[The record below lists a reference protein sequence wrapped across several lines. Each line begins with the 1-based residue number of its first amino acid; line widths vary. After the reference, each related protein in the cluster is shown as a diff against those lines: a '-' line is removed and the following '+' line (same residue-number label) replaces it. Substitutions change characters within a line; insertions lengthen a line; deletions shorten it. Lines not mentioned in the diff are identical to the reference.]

1 MSRGGRIKGAA
12 LLRILVLAP
21 PHCKKL
27 LTPLMSIRFFF
38 SKLFLIKLS
47 NYFEIHIFFKVKV
60 EPTFIIEFDLFGKPS
75 SGGHN
80 KLA

>member
-1 MSRGGRIKGAA
+1 MQHYFVYWY
-12 LLRILVLAP
+12 LP
-21 PHCKKL
+21 PHPHFEKL

-60 EPTFIIEFDLFGKPS
+60 EPTFIIEFDLENR
-75 SGGHN
+75 HLVVITN
-80 KLA
+80 